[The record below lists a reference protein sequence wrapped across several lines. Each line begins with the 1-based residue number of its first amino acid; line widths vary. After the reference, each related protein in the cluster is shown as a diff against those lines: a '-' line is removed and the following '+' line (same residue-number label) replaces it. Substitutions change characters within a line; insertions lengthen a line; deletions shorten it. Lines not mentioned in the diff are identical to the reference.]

1 MPGPRKT
8 LHAVRMLKTPD
19 TLRRTH
25 VILTLALL
33 ALLLGSSCAFAADGG
48 CEARAARN
56 REAIPVEALA
66 NWEPVDDHTLLIWES
81 TDRRAHLVQLDHP
94 IPGLG
99 TAAVIVLIA
108 GDHDRTISA
117 CGHDGVMVEGAGGGA
132 ARIVSIR
139 YLSARQTAELDPGGT
154 TAVKVHMTA
163 V

>member
-8 LHAVRMLKTPD
+8 LHAVRMLQTPD

-33 ALLLGSSCAFAADGG
+33 ALLLGSSSAIAADGS
-48 CEARAARN
+48 CEAQAARN
-56 REAIPVEALA
+56 REAIPAEALA

-94 IPGLG
+94 LPGLA
-99 TAAVIVLIA
+99 TADVIVLIA

-117 CGHDGVMVEGAGGGA
+117 CGHDGVMVQGADGGV
-132 ARIVSIR
+132 ARIVSMR
-139 YLSARQTAELDPGGT
+139 YLSARRTAELDRGGA
-154 TAVKVHMTA
+154 TAVKARMTA